1 MLPSL
6 LLQQKDMYSSKN
18 VNSLQNIFI
27 LNTQEGMFFGTV
39 AGFTGTHAEIPLT
52 WMMQK
57 CPALQKSIPLPSP
70 QMTKMSP
77 PGLTGCHGSFM
88 WSEAQGTQR

>member
-52 WMMQK
+52 RSEERRVGKECRSRW
-57 CPALQKSIPLPSP
+57 SP
-70 QMTKMSP
+70 Y
-77 PGLTGCHGSFM
+77 H
-88 WSEAQGTQR
+88 